1 MQKKKK
7 PKQPE
12 HARQRRGGDEEGG
25 GGGSV
30 GAEGLGEE
38 KMRRKRASV
47 LSCSK
52 ACDKER
58 VRRAGASV
66 LSLPIPRW
74 KVLYSASFPLRAGIY
89 TLSMYSRYIDSLHIY
104 CRYIYS
110 LYAAGIKTL
119 SLFIA
124 DIYTLSTC
132 TAFAY
137 TDPFPLRAGFA
148 GSHFLRQLGL
158 GHRPAAWLTRQILRV
173 CL

>member
-1 MQKKKK
+1 M
-7 PKQPE
+7 
-12 HARQRRGGDEEGG
+12 
-25 GGGSV
+25 

-110 LYAAGIKTL
+110 FSIQQVYRL
-119 SLFIA
+119 SLSLLQVYI
-124 DIYTLSTC
+124 LS
-132 TAFAY
+132 
-137 TDPFPLRAGFA
+137 
-148 GSHFLRQLGL
+148 
-158 GHRPAAWLTRQILRV
+158 LRV
-173 CL
+173 QLLRTPIRFRCAQGLQGATSCGSLA